1 MYTGA
6 VRIAAPTPRPP
17 QMRAATN
24 SAKRVENAA
33 AKEEAR
39 NNTAVSSSTLLR
51 PKRSLRGPAARLP
64 AIAPQPRQ
72 LTAQPSLRLPA
83 EPWRPKY
90 SRMKGTAPDMT
101 VASNPTRKPP
111 SATVAA
117 MRTILNSSPVI
128 CTPASR
134 DAPDRLCA
142 GPQGAELC
150 DSYYSPNESG
160 RSFCNRF
167 QECCVHKAAAVK
179 GKVPWR
185 PLEP

>member
-17 QMRAATN
+17 HSRATTN

-33 AKEEAR
+33 AKEDAR

-51 PKRSLRGPAARLP
+51 PKRSLKDPAAKLP

-90 SRMKGTAPDMT
+90 SRMKGTAPEMT

-117 MRTILNSSPVI
+117 MRTILNSSPVT
-128 CTPASR
+128 CAPAGR
-134 DAPDRLCA
+134 NMPDRRGA

-150 DSYYSPNESG
+150 DSYPSPKPTTSPAG
-160 RSFCNRF
+160 LFCNRF
-167 QECCVHKAAAVK
+167 QECCVHRAAAVK
-179 GKVPWR
+179 N
-185 PLEP
+185 